1 MPYLVDG
8 NNLMGR
14 AAARGLGGPTD
25 RRGVVA
31 ALAALAAGRGGRF
44 TVVFDGA
51 PDAHFAG
58 DVALGPVRVEFAA
71 PRSADDRILARVRA
85 ARNPRDLTVVTDDR
99 ALAAAARGLGARI
112 AGVDAFLDRLA
123 SGGRSAG
130 GGSSAGGQGD
140 AGPVDVAFWEDYFKG
155 ESEE

>member
-14 AAARGLGGPTD
+14 AAVRGLGGPTD

-99 ALAAAARGLGARI
+99 ALAADARGLGARV
-112 AGVDAFLDRLA
+112 AGVNEFLDRLA
-123 SGGRSAG
+123 SGGGRPAG
-130 GGSSAGGQGD
+130 AKGD
-140 AGPVDVAFWEDYFKG
+140 AGPVDVAFWEDYFSG
-155 ESEE
+155 RTDDD

>member
-14 AAARGLGGPTD
+14 AAARGLGGAAD

-31 ALAALAAGRGGRF
+31 ALAALAAWRGGRF

-51 PDAHFAG
+51 PDAHFAR

-99 ALAAAARGLGARI
+99 ALAAAARDLGARV
-112 AGVDAFLDRLA
+112 AGVNEFLDRLA
-123 SGGRSAG
+123 SGGRAAG
-130 GGSSAGGQGD
+130 GKGD
-140 AGPVDVAFWEDYFKG
+140 PGRVDVAFWEDYFKR

>member
-14 AAARGLGGPTD
+14 AAARGLGGAAD

-31 ALAALAAGRGGRF
+31 AVAALAAGRGGRF

-58 DVALGPVRVEFAA
+58 DTALGAVRVEFAA

-99 ALAAAARGLGARI
+99 ALAAAARNLGARVS
-112 AGVDAFLDRLA
+112 GVDAFLDRLA
-123 SGGRSAG
+123 SGGRGVG
-130 GGSSAGGQGD
+130 GKGD
-140 AGPVDVAFWEDYFKG
+140 PGRVDVAFWEDYFKG

>member
-14 AAARGLGGPTD
+14 ATARGLGGPTN
-25 RRGVVA
+25 RRGVVTA
-31 ALAALAAGRGGRF
+31 VAALAAGRGGRF
-44 TVVFDGA
+44 TIVFDGA

-58 DVALGPVRVEFAA
+58 DTTLGSIRVEFAA

-130 GGSSAGGQGD
+130 GGCSAGAKGD
-140 AGPVDVAFWEDYFKG
+140 AGSVDVAFWEDYFKG